1 MIYLLRHGETVF
13 NRQRRLQGQ
22 GDSPLTERG
31 IEQARFMGRR
41 LQSLLGDLS
50 SLRLITS
57 PLGRCRH
64 TATLVADALGFDKD
78 LIGPEPRLME
88 HAYGHWEGL
97 TPEEIEAR
105 YPTVWRAREVDRWS
119 VTVPGGENYSL
130 VAARVQSW
138 LDEVG
143 EEDRLIVVSHGSSGR
158 ILRGLYA
165 GLPRE
170 KISTLSQRHGEIHRL
185 SDRRVVTFAQEDD
198 SQAL

>member
-31 IEQARFMGRR
+31 IEQARSMGRR
-41 LQSLLGDLS
+41 LRTLLGDLDG
-50 SLRLITS
+50 LRLITS
-57 PLGRCRH
+57 PLGRCRQ
-64 TATLVADALGFDKD
+64 TAALVAQTLDFDQD
-78 LIGPEPRLME
+78 RIEPEPRLME
-88 HAYGHWEGL
+88 HAYGLWEGL

-105 YPTVWRAREVDRWS
+105 FPAVSRARETDRWS

-130 VAARVQSW
+130 VATRVQSW
-138 LDEVG
+138 LNEVA

-165 GLPRE
+165 GLLRE
-170 KISTLSQRHGEIHRL
+170 KIPALSQRHGEIHRL
-185 SDRRVVTFAQEDD
+185 SDRRVVTFAQEDGSED
-198 SQAL
+198 L

>member
-31 IEQARFMGRR
+31 IEQAWSMGQR
-41 LQSLLGDLS
+41 LRSLLGDLS

-64 TATLVADALGFDKD
+64 TAALVADALGFDKD
-78 LIGPEPRLME
+78 LIEPEPRLME

-130 VAARVQSW
+130 VATRVQSW
-138 LDEVG
+138 LDEVA

-170 KISTLSQRHGEIHRL
+170 KISALSQRHGEIHCL

-198 SQAL
+198 SEAL

>member
-31 IEQARFMGRR
+31 KKQARSMGRR
-41 LQSLLGDLS
+41 LRLLLDDPADW
-50 SLRLITS
+50 RLITS
-57 PLGRCRH
+57 TLGRCRQ
-64 TATLVADALGFDKD
+64 TAALVAHSLGFDQD
-78 LIGPEPRLME
+78 RIEPEPRLME

-130 VAARVQSW
+130 VATRVQSW
-138 LDEVG
+138 LDEVA

-170 KISTLSQRHGEIHRL
+170 KISALSQRHGEIHCL

-198 SQAL
+198 TEAL